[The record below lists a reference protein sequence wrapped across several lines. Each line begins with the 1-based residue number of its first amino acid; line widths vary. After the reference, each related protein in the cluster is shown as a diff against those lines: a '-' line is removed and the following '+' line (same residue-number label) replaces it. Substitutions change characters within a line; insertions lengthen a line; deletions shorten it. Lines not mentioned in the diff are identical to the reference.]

1 MIKFSIQGNGQK
13 ISISIYGYE
22 NDQAQDF
29 DDANWLSCKISVNI
43 DPFFFEFDASLT
55 TQNFSYFYS
64 DLNRMLE
71 TLEGKV
77 FFQADEEW
85 IEINLDPSSLGKVIV
100 SGIIRPPSFE
110 AKTTLT
116 FKFETDQSYLSKA
129 NIDLNQILKEFPIRN

>member
-29 DDANWLSCKISVNI
+29 DDANWLSCKISVTI

-55 TQNFSYFYS
+55 TQNFLYFYG

-77 FFQADEEW
+77 FFQADEGW